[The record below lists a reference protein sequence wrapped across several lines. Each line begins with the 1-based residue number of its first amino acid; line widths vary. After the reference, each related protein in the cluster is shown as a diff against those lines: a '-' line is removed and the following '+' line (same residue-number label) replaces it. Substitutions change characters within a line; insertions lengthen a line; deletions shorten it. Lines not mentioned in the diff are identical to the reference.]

1 MIISDMMSETYHGG
15 CADCPVIWKNFRHL
29 SESELRLIDE
39 NRYEAAFKPGE
50 ILVKQG
56 TPASNELFLASGI
69 AKKYLEGING
79 RNFISGILIPGSP
92 LMGPGA
98 YTGARYTCSVSALTQ
113 VKACFVSFD
122 VFRKLVRENSLFA
135 ESLIEDLTLQLGNTG
150 QRMVSLTQKK
160 MAGRLAELLLHLA
173 DDIFGAEEFGM
184 VLSRQEIGDMTNM
197 VKESVVRIL
206 NSMEK
211 DGLIRISA
219 SRIAIIDREK
229 LLFISENG

>member
-1 MIISDMMSETYHGG
+1 MSEIYSGG
-15 CADCPVIWKNFRHL
+15 CSGCPVIWKNFRHL
-29 SESELRLIDE
+29 SESELKLIDE

-56 TPASNELFLASGI
+56 TPASNALFLASGI
-69 AKKYLEGING
+69 AKKYIEGING

-122 VFRKLVRENSLFA
+122 VFRKLVMENNLFA
-135 ESLIEDLTLQLGNTG
+135 ESLIGDLTLQLGKAG

-160 MAGRLAELLLHLA
+160 MAGRLAELLLYFA
-173 DDIFGAEEFGM
+173 DEIFGSDEFGM

-211 DGLIRISA
+211 ERLIGISS
-219 SRIAIIDREK
+219 SRITILDREK
-229 LLFISENG
+229 LLFLSENG